1 MYTPLFL
8 VLLSSAFA
16 APLIKVDSTNAVA
29 GKYIVKLKGDVDYIQ
44 QDARVHMFETKTQVN
59 ATWGLGRISHI
70 EPGQNNYL
78 YDSTAGE
85 GTCVY
90 VVDTGI
96 ETTHPEFQGRAYF
109 LADFSEEGD
118 QIDGAGHGT
127 HVAGTIGSLTWGV
140 AKKTTLFAVR
150 VLDSSGTGT
159 NAGVL
164 AGMQFVITD
173 AKERMDAGDCPKGAL
188 ANMSLGGRKS
198 QVMNDAAAAIVAAGI
213 FLGVAAGNEGTL
225 ADYSFPS
232 SEPTVCTVAATANN
246 GTLIEWS
253 NYGPRVDILAPGVE
267 ITSTW
272 IGGGINTI
280 SGTSMATPHVVGVAA
295 YFAGLGARVEG
306 LCEHLASTA
315 TKGAIDD
322 STLHEGTPNALIYNQ
337 AEGIKHYGRR
347 TGQVV

>member
-1 MYTPLFL
+1 M
-8 VLLSSAFA
+8 VLMLLAQSV
-16 APLIKVDSTNAVA
+16 P
-29 GKYIVKLKGDVDYIQ
+29 
-44 QDARVHMFETKTQVN
+44 
-59 ATWGLGRISHI
+59 SH
-70 EPGQNNYL
+70 G
-78 YDSTAGE
+78 
-85 GTCVY
+85 
-90 VVDTGI
+90 
-96 ETTHPEFQGRAYF
+96 
-109 LADFSEEGD
+109 
-118 QIDGAGHGT
+118 
-127 HVAGTIGSLTWGV
+127 GV

-150 VLDSSGTGT
+150 VLDSFGTGT

-198 QVMNDAAAAIVAAGI
+198 QVMNDAAAAIVVVGI

-225 ADYSFPS
+225 ANYSSPS

-246 GTLIEWS
+246 DTLIEWS

-272 IGGGINTI
+272 VGGGIDTI
-280 SGTSMATPHVVGVAA
+280 SGTVSNLPKRCGNATCANDLQHVQSMATPHVVGVAA

-322 STLHEGTPNALIYNQ
+322 RTLHEGTPNALVYNQ